1 MEAEA
6 GAKQQSS
13 PEPRSAGGP
22 GPGARQ
28 RTHPQGLRR
37 GRGPPAGAARPA
49 DPAGFLTSRTVSNK
63 RVLS

>member
-28 RTHPQGLRR
+28 RTDPQGLRR
-37 GRGPPAGAARPA
+37 GRGPAGRRCEACGP
-49 DPAGFLTSRTVSNK
+49 GWVSDLQNCE
-63 RVLS
+63 